1 MSDAADPRLV
11 AAVRA
16 IVADAGRLVPTS
28 SSTNWM
34 AMAPEIVVARGVER
48 LMAISYI
55 AGDERPAER
64 IRRENASALLE
75 MAALGNGRDAA
86 MRVAGRRSLD
96 PYTRE
101 RLAQRFRR
109 LRRTKMKRAL
119 RV

>member
-1 MSDAADPRLV
+1 MATADPRLV
-11 AAVRA
+11 AVVRA
-16 IVADAGRLVPTS
+16 IIADVGRSVAPA
-28 SSTNWM
+28 
-34 AMAPEIVVARGVER
+34 IVEARGVER
-48 LMAISYI
+48 FAAILE
-55 AGDERPAER
+55 GDAARPAER

-109 LRRTKMKRAL
+109 LRRTKLKRAV

>member
-1 MSDAADPRLV
+1 MPGAVSDPRLV

-16 IVADAGRLVPTS
+16 IVADAGRLV
-28 SSTNWM
+28 
-34 AMAPEIVVARGVER
+34 APEIVVARGVER

-109 LRRTKMKRAL
+109 LRRTKLKRAV